1 MDMMKAI
8 EAWSG
13 ANQKKM
19 ELERNLLQLLRHP
32 ETSAEQLK
40 RSKELYRDVCNKYLD
55 VKLLLQAEFPDRAAS
70 EPLPWNVR
78 G

>member
-8 EAWSG
+8 EAWSD
-13 ANQKKM
+13 ANRKKM
-19 ELERNLLQLLRHP
+19 ELERGLLQLLRHP
-32 ETSAEQLK
+32 QTSAEQLK

-55 VKLLLQAEFPDRAAS
+55 VKLLLQAEFPDKAAAQ
-70 EPLPWNVR
+70 PLPWNTR